1 LFLFLAAPCRACR
14 VSSSAMTRPTS
25 TLLPSLV
32 DNTHLSD
39 PFFLS
44 FILFI
49 PSLLILP
56 QSAPFFCLLPENI
69 PTTDRMYQ
77 GKDIGKKDYR
87 RYSAVYPRPYMSVD
101 AVSILPYMQAC
112 RLMIVRLQTSYR
124 SRLPSLR
131 RQCLVCVERDSGS
144 LSLFF
149 SHILLVVYHRLLAFN
164 SAYRCTIPLTMER
177 KKNDNNRDTRAL
189 GSWPEQISNEPES
202 VGVPVGWCPRDLDW
216 KRSSR
221 YASLFPGNVAHDNK
235 RAWTLNRDRIVSRFL
250 PRFVQS
256 SPFRPSWAQ
265 DSSAIDNWKGLLE
278 RKEREERPQDAIEI
292 IQVDVVTRQKKET
305 IGQIWL
311 NDSPPRRSGAIQQK
325 TRGRGQNHHHE
336 KFT

>member
-1 LFLFLAAPCRACR
+1 MVWKWRRYSSLRVFFFSSSSSKGWNLFLFLAAPCRACR

-131 RQCLVCVERDSGS
+131 RQCLVCVERERLRKS
-144 LSLFF
+144 LTLFF
-149 SHILLVVYHRLLAFN
+149 SY
-164 SAYRCTIPLTMER
+164 
-177 KKNDNNRDTRAL
+177 
-189 GSWPEQISNEPES
+189 
-202 VGVPVGWCPRDLDW
+202 
-216 KRSSR
+216 SSR
-221 YASLFPGNVAHDNK
+221 RLPSTTRIQFRIQMHNTAHD
-235 RAWTLNRDRIVSRFL
+235 
-250 PRFVQS
+250 
-256 SPFRPSWAQ
+256 
-265 DSSAIDNWKGLLE
+265 GE
-278 RKEREERPQDAIEI
+278 KE
-292 IQVDVVTRQKKET
+292 K
-305 IGQIWL
+305 
-311 NDSPPRRSGAIQQK
+311 
-325 TRGRGQNHHHE
+325 
-336 KFT
+336 